1 MVRDTKSITGK
12 WEEICSY
19 EFSQIMPARPSGKS
33 GLNAKWSTG
42 ESNVIRSVLTVMCGD
57 RGKKL
62 SVCDE
67 FWNFEI

>member
-1 MVRDTKSITGK
+1 
-12 WEEICSY
+12 
-19 EFSQIMPARPSGKS
+19 MPACPSGKS
-33 GLNAKWSTG
+33 KLKAKWSTG
-42 ESNVIRSVLTVMCGD
+42 ESNMMRSVPFFMCD

>member
-1 MVRDTKSITGK
+1 
-12 WEEICSY
+12 
-19 EFSQIMPARPSGKS
+19 MPARPSGKS
-33 GLNAKWSTG
+33 GLNAKWNI
-42 ESNVIRSVLTVMCGD
+42 EENNVMIGVLFLMCD